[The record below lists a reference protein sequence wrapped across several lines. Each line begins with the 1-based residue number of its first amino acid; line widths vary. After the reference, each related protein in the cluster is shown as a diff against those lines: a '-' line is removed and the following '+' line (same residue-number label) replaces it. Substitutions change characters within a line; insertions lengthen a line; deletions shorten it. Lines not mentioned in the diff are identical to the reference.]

1 MNAKLISIL
10 KSQKKLVVVRSHN
23 LPISRK
29 KTVNLA
35 KYIRYLPLKTAER
48 YLEEIIEMK
57 RAVPYYRYN
66 RDIPHRR
73 NIDGKVKQGRY
84 PVKSAKYM
92 LKLLTSLEKN
102 AINMGLDPSKI
113 ILLHVL
119 VNKGNT
125 APIKINYEGRR
136 VRRKTTH
143 IEIYGVFV
151 EQYDPSKKY
160 KRKELKALIKSLIKE
175 WLQKT

>member
-1 MNAKLISIL
+1 MNTKLISML
-10 KSQKKLVVVRSHN
+10 KEQKKIVTVKSYN

-35 KYIRYLPLKTAER
+35 KYIKYLPLKIAKR
-48 YLEEIIEMK
+48 YLEEIIEKK

-73 NIDGKVKQGRY
+73 NIDAKIKQGRY

-92 LKLLTSLEKN
+92 LKLLNSLEKN
-102 AINMGLDPSKI
+102 AINLGLDPSKI
-113 ILLHVL
+113 LILYIL
-119 VNKGNT
+119 VNKGNRT
-125 APIKINYEGRR
+125 PLKINYEGRR
-136 VRRKTTH
+136 VRRKSTH
-143 IEIYGVFV
+143 IEVYGIFID
-151 EQYDPSKKY
+151 QFDPSKKY
-160 KRKELKALIKSLIKE
+160 KRKELKALVESIIKE

>member
-35 KYIRYLPLKTAER
+35 RYIRFLPLRTAKR
-48 YLEEIIEMK
+48 YLKEIIEMK
-57 RAVPYYRYN
+57 RAVPFYRYN

-73 NIDGKVKQGRY
+73 NIEGKIKQGRY
-84 PVKSAKYM
+84 PVKSAKYL
-92 LKLLTSLEKN
+92 LKLLESLEKN

-113 ILLHVL
+113 ILLYIL

-125 APIKINYEGRR
+125 APLKINYEGRR

-151 EQYDPSKKY
+151 DQFDPSKKY
-160 KRKELKALIKSLIKE
+160 KRKELKALMESLIKE